1 MKTTATLL
9 SFFIFAVCAA
19 QIPNS
24 GFENWIENGWSND
37 PEDWET
43 DNSELV
49 QPVTQ
54 DLEAYEGMYAMKV
67 TAVPIGVGDW
77 GEASTIVPI
86 DYIPASLD
94 FWVKSQNENGFV
106 QVLIEFFNGEVLF
119 TSFFWGTSESI
130 SDWTFVSLEMTQQE
144 PILTYAKITVSAL
157 VGDLI
162 AGEAQI
168 SIDEMSF
175 GETNAVS
182 DQSLNNIQVYPNP
195 AKDSFQFDA
204 ENDKVDR
211 IEIYALDGKLAKAV
225 ELNDLKTKEVDI
237 SSLAPGMYQ
246 LMFSHAL
253 QPVGVSKLVIR

>member
-19 QIPNS
+19 QIPNA
-24 GFENWIENGWSND
+24 GFENWIENGWSYN

-43 DNSELV
+43 DNSELL

-54 DLEAYEGMYAMKV
+54 DLEAHEGMYAMKV

-77 GEASTIVPI
+77 GEASTTVPI

-106 QVLIEFFNGEVLF
+106 QVLIEFFNDEMLF
-119 TSFFWGTSESI
+119 TSFFWGTIESI
-130 SDWTFVSLEMTQQE
+130 SDWTFVSIEMNQVE
-144 PILTYAKITVSAL
+144 PVLTHAKITVSAL

-162 AGEAQI
+162 AGQAQI

-175 GETNAVS
+175 GETNAVIDHS
-182 DQSLNNIQVYPNP
+182 VINIQVYPNP
-195 AKDSFQFDA
+195 AIDSFQFDV
-204 ENDKVDR
+204 ENHKVDR

-225 ELNDLKTKEVDI
+225 QLNDLETKEVDI

-246 LMFSHAL
+246 LMFSSAL
-253 QPVGVSKLVIR
+253 QPVGVSKLLVR